1 MTRGLAV
8 RVRFLNMLALSWSLG
23 WLYGS
28 GYRVFKALLRGFLQ
42 LGGRRGHGC
51 AHTLLLQ
58 LYLLLCS
65 YMSAQRMNM
74 RKVEDGGNDSALN
87 ILDFPF
93 TIVSVMISHSQAR
106 HATKDP

>member
-1 MTRGLAV
+1 
-8 RVRFLNMLALSWSLG
+8 
-23 WLYGS
+23 
-28 GYRVFKALLRGFLQ
+28 
-42 LGGRRGHGC
+42 
-51 AHTLLLQ
+51 
-58 LYLLLCS
+58 
-65 YMSAQRMNM
+65 M